1 MLKNFTLFYSEIFK
15 LLIYWGEHWYIK
27 FLYCELKKKSKLL
40 LVCAVQTV
48 TYHRF
53 ISLEY
58 IWSYGTTIRLWFMI
72 FFFLSNNIIWTAFFL
87 KTPKRLL
94 KMLKQTATAILMY
107 VPLPKLNNMT
117 KNSTSLRVEL
127 YIKRQLWLGWSKGFE
142 GTRTL
147 QVKILLIYPKT
158 QTVY

>member
-1 MLKNFTLFYSEIFK
+1 MNTDALNFFTVNL
-15 LLIYWGEHWYIK
+15 
-27 FLYCELKKKSKLL
+27 KKSKLL

-72 FFFLSNNIIWTAFFL
+72 FIFYQITLFEQLFL
-87 KTPKRLL
+87 KTPKSLL

-127 YIKRQLWLGWSKGFE
+127 YMKCQLWLGWSKGFE

-158 QTVY
+158 QTLC

>member
-1 MLKNFTLFYSEIFK
+1 MNTDALNFFTVNL
-15 LLIYWGEHWYIK
+15 
-27 FLYCELKKKSKLL
+27 KKSKLL

-58 IWSYGTTIRLWFMI
+58 IWNYGTTMRLWFMI
-72 FFFLSNNIIWTAFFL
+72 FIFYQITLFEQLFL
-87 KTPKRLL
+87 KTPKSLL

>member
-1 MLKNFTLFYSEIFK
+1 MLKNFTLFYSEMFK
-15 LLIYWGEHWYIK
+15 LLIYWGEHWCIK
-27 FLYCELKKKSKLL
+27 FLYCELKKSKLL

-72 FFFLSNNIIWTAFFL
+72 FIFYQITLFEQLFL
-87 KTPKRLL
+87 KTPKSLL

>member
-15 LLIYWGEHWYIK
+15 LLINWGEHWCIK
-27 FLYCELKKKSKLL
+27 FLYCELKKIKTLISMCSANCSIPQIHKFGIYMKLWYNNK
-40 LVCAVQTV
+40 A
-48 TYHRF
+48 
-53 ISLEY
+53 
-58 IWSYGTTIRLWFMI
+58 MI
-72 FFFLSNNIIWTAFFL
+72 YDIYFLSNNIIWQLFL
-87 KTPKRLL
+87 KTPKSLL
-94 KMLKQTATAILMY
+94 KMLKQTATAILMC

-127 YIKRQLWLGWSKGFE
+127 YIKCQLWLGWSKGFE